1 MPVHKLLNINCY
13 FLQVIARTWLLIRWS
28 GVRFPPPPTPSSTLD
43 SSEESLPE
51 KKPLTQSALP
61 PVQNILPPA
70 GSPPKLLTP
79 PRPFQDE
86 DLFSQAMD
94 KIDKDFDQMME
105 KMEKEFD
112 EEMEKKFD
120 SG

>member
-1 MPVHKLLNINCY
+1 MYWTIQNQISSPSHHQIL
-13 FLQVIARTWLLIRWS
+13 
-28 GVRFPPPPTPSSTLD
+28 FPFFPSSALD
-43 SSEESLPE
+43 SSEGAKPE
-51 KKPLTQSALP
+51 KEPLTQSALP

-86 DLFSQAMD
+86 DLFGQMMD
-94 KIDKDFDQMME
+94 KIDKDFDQMMK

-112 EEMEKKFD
+112 DEMEKEFD